1 MYDVTPEALAIVGG
15 YHADPF
21 RYLGSHFEHG
31 THVVRAFLPGARAVH
46 VRFKDDQ
53 EAQLRRIHDAGLF
66 VGPVP
71 SGARDYLLR
80 ARWHGPDFIELEDPY
95 RFSTVLSELDLHLMG
110 EGTHLQIF
118 DKLGA
123 HPMVHEGVAGV
134 AFGVF
139 APNARRVSVVGDWN
153 YWDGRLHAMRVR
165 GNGFWEIFIPDVTP
179 GHKYKFELLGSDGR
193 LRIKADPY
201 AVSAEVRPLTASV
214 IVDPSTF
221 PPIAPSPAGINRYD
235 GPMSIYE
242 VHLGSWRRNPY
253 MNNSWLTYRE
263 LAEQLPPY
271 VASMGFTHV
280 ELLPIA
286 EHPFDASWG
295 YQPIGLY
302 APTSRFGSPQDFC
315 LLVDAFHRAGV
326 GVILDWVPGHFPDDD
341 YGLAQFDGTAVYEHA
356 NAMQGRHLDWNT
368 LIYNYGRREVANFL
382 LANALYWLERF
393 QIDGLRV
400 DAVASMLYLDYSRP
414 EGGWIPNRFGGRE
427 NLEAIDFLRRFNT
440 EVFGRFPNATTL
452 AEESTA
458 WPLVSRPT
466 DIGGLGFGY
475 KWNMGW
481 MHDTLRYISK
491 EPVHRKFHHND
502 ITFAMLYA
510 WYENFVL
517 PLSHD
522 EVVHGKG
529 TIFGRM
535 PGDHWQRFANLRAYY
550 TFMFGHPG
558 KKLLF
563 MGSEFAQSREWHHD
577 HSLDWHLLE
586 YPEHKGIQALVRDLN
601 HLYRS
606 TPALYELDSEPG
618 GFEWLVVDDT
628 ENSVFA
634 WLRRARD
641 GSVCLIALNFTPVVR
656 HDYRIRV
663 PFAGGWREVF
673 NSDAAAY
680 SGGNVGNGGRIQAED
695 TGAGGVLSLT
705 LPPLAGIILVPEF

>member
-1 MYDVTPEALAIVGG
+1 
-15 YHADPF
+15 
-21 RYLGSHFEHG
+21 
-31 THVVRAFLPGARAVH
+31 
-46 VRFKDDQ
+46 
-53 EAQLRRIHDAGLF
+53 
-66 VGPVP
+66 
-71 SGARDYLLR
+71 
-80 ARWHGPDFIELEDPY
+80 
-95 RFSTVLSELDLHLMG
+95 
-110 EGTHLQIF
+110 
-118 DKLGA
+118 
-123 HPMVHEGVAGV
+123 
-134 AFGVF
+134 
-139 APNARRVSVVGDWN
+139 
-153 YWDGRLHAMRVR
+153 
-165 GNGFWEIFIPDVTP
+165 
-179 GHKYKFELLGSDGR
+179 
-193 LRIKADPY
+193 
-201 AVSAEVRPLTASV
+201 
-214 IVDPSTF
+214 
-221 PPIAPSPAGINRYD
+221 
-235 GPMSIYE
+235 
-242 VHLGSWRRNPY
+242 
-253 MNNSWLTYRE
+253 MNNCWLTYRE

-271 VASMGFTHV
+271 ITSMGFTHI
-280 ELLPIA
+280 ELMPIA

-295 YQPIGLY
+295 YQPTGLY
-302 APTSRFGSPQDFC
+302 APTSRFGTPQDFC
-315 LLVDAFHRAGV
+315 ILIDACHRAGI
-326 GVILDWVPGHFPDDD
+326 GVIVDWVPGHFPDDD
-341 YGLAQFDGTAVYEHA
+341 HGLAQFDGTAVYEHA

-368 LIYNYGRREVANFL
+368 LIYNYGRSEVANFL
-382 LANALYWLERF
+382 LANALYWLDRF

-481 MHDTLRYISK
+481 MHDTLRYISMD
-491 EPVHRKFHHND
+491 PVHRRFHHND
-502 ITFAMLYA
+502 VTFAMLYA

-535 PGDHWQRFANLRAYY
+535 PGDQWQRFANLRTYY
-550 TFMFGHPG
+550 TFMYGHPG

-563 MGSEFAQSREWHHD
+563 MGSEFGEVREWHHD

-586 YPEHKGIQALVRDLN
+586 YAEHKGIQNLVRDLN

-606 TPALYELDSEPG
+606 TPALYQLDSEPG
-618 GFEWLVVDDT
+618 GFEWLIVDDV

-641 GSVCLIALNFTPVVR
+641 GSVCLVAINFTPVAR
-656 HDYRIRV
+656 YDYRIRV

-673 NSDAAAY
+673 NSDAAIY
-680 SGGNVGNGGRIQAED
+680 GGGNVGNGGRIQAED